1 AEEQA
6 KAAAAAKELEE
17 AEHQEEQLTSRAEA
31 VSQSLDA
38 MKKQQSSQGYGL
50 RGDVVSAEQRMQ
62 TYMSKAQGALQR
74 QDGAS
79 AKKYFNQADREV
91 AFLEKFLGR

>member
-1 AEEQA
+1 
-6 KAAAAAKELEE
+6 
-17 AEHQEEQLTSRAEA
+17 
-31 VSQSLDA
+31 
-38 MKKQQSSQGYGL
+38 
-50 RGDVVSAEQRMQ
+50 VVSAEQRMQ

-79 AKKYFNQADREV
+79 AKKYFDQADREV